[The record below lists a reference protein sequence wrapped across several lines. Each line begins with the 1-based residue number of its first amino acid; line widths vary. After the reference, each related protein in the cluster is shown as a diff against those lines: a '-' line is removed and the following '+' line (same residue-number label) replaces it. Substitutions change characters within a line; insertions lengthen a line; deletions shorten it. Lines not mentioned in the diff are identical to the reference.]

1 MQGDGPS
8 KPSPV
13 VRRPLAP
20 TGPTISPATMGASR
34 AESVSTPARPA
45 PMASAVRSPL
55 SGGQVTLA
63 YHHLAVAGIA
73 VACLCV
79 ICFFLGRRFPG
90 EVLPVTEK
98 HPTFQEVRDKGV
110 TGGLIAPPAKPLIND
125 VVSERSGDKTGV
137 AGKASATEKAPPPPE
152 KAGVAEKA
160 PPTGPQYRVR
170 IAQVAVSQPALIDRM
185 REYLSKKGIET
196 ELETRSGYYLLYSRD
211 RYPDTKKSDE
221 AVAQVKKALTAFE
234 KETHIPV
241 AKDAYVIRVKE

>member
-110 TGGLIAPPAKPLIND
+110 TGGLIAPPARRALPRRHRLRLKRRALRRRRRRPG
-125 VVSERSGDKTGV
+125 RST
-137 AGKASATEKAPPPPE
+137 ACES
-152 KAGVAEKA
+152 
-160 PPTGPQYRVR
+160 RR
-170 IAQVAVSQPALIDRM
+170 WRC
-185 REYLSKKGIET
+185 
-196 ELETRSGYYLLYSRD
+196 RSR
-211 RYPDTKKSDE
+211 P
-221 AVAQVKKALTAFE
+221 
-234 KETHIPV
+234 
-241 AKDAYVIRVKE
+241 